1 MLRVDLH
8 DGGGAVLVIHVGIGI
23 GGVGSAVGV
32 EGGGDVGEAAK
43 ELVGGGAR
51 RDAGR
56 VFGRFGGEGSVEVER
71 LVRDDGGLEGRRD
84 ALRQQRLPRDGG
96 EERVPLHALDAIGA
110 CGLVDRGIAV
120 QSTNRLFSY
129 CIYYLIMTCT
139 LPVG

>member
-51 RDAGR
+51 GDAGR
-56 VFGRFGGEGSVEVER
+56 VCKSCILGQLFTRWSIRSFVDITGWGWWSWTWVGLTLISMFHHVAKLHSQFSQTSICPNTTEQVVE
-71 LVRDDGGLEGRRD
+71 
-84 ALRQQRLPRDGG
+84 
-96 EERVPLHALDAIGA
+96 
-110 CGLVDRGIAV
+110 
-120 QSTNRLFSY
+120 
-129 CIYYLIMTCT
+129 
-139 LPVG
+139 